1 MGNNEN
7 EFGKTICTIC
17 YEDLK
22 PLIEDL
28 QAISICGHVFH
39 ELCLQQWLEYCNGKK
54 QTCPVCKQKCCQ
66 QNIGRLYFQSVGDPA
81 DLIQKKGSKIRF
93 EEEDPRVL
101 RAEVKKLEDKILGIN
116 EALERKDKEL
126 KDTSEQLCVSKAET
140 KREMGLKNEALK
152 EREVYRNMLR
162 TSSEELSKVESEC
175 ARLQQRGLGLAKE
188 LAALKLVSDL
198 NLEEDEVLK
207 LASFST
213 GNSNKDTIDVLNK
226 SLVLRNKSYKELMVQ
241 CNLLGRGETRSH
253 KKLEKTK
260 EKLKKL
266 KSRVLELELALE
278 QKENEVL
285 RALKAS
291 KRTSREEVDLSSAKR
306 TSREKVDLSSAKRTS
321 NFSSFNKCSSGE
333 KVEQSAEPLPKSDEI
348 GGLLNHPSLY
358 KKTGTADFLKDS
370 GVNSKKATDVVDID
384 AELGFSS
391 IQNSA
396 ELAPAVPATSSPFLN
411 PQTKASI
418 SENITL
424 EQSCFSSLKSAAD
437 TTKRDPVQ
445 GQSSVLSSSTVDV
458 MDEDVVQCGQRSSD
472 PEVVILDD
480 VTEDPLLRRVRNEA
494 SCSVPTS
501 SVGDKCFSGGLVGPD
516 GTNRYLGKWC
526 KRTQLG
532 TSAPSSGSNASLGS
546 LISVGADGRGGRI
559 KVLRSQ
565 NQSETVVAPAL
576 PKRSKIGG
584 KQSGQQAQGCL
595 QIEHFFGKANRS

>member
-66 QNIGRLYFQSVGDPA
+66 ENISRLYFQSIGDPT
-81 DLIQKKGSKIRF
+81 DLTQKKGSKICY

-101 RAEVKKLEDKILGIN
+101 RVEVKKLEIKISELMG
-116 EALERKDKEL
+116 AFERQEKEL

-152 EREVYRNMLR
+152 EREVYRNMIR
-162 TSSEELSKVESEC
+162 TSSEELSKAESEC
-175 ARLQQRGLGLAKE
+175 ARLQQRSFGLAKE
-188 LAALKLVSDL
+188 LAALKLASDY
-198 NLEEDEVLK
+198 NLEEEEVLK
-207 LASFST
+207 LAAFST
-213 GNSNKDTIDVLNK
+213 GDSNKDTIDVLKK
-226 SLVLRNKSYKELMVQ
+226 SLVLRNKSYKQLMVQ

-253 KKLEKTK
+253 KKLEKAK
-260 EKLKKL
+260 EKMKKL

-291 KRTSREEVDLSSAKR
+291 KRTCHEEVDLNSA
-306 TSREKVDLSSAKRTS
+306 ERTS
-321 NFSSFNKCSSGE
+321 NFSSINKCSFNE
-333 KVEQSAEPLPKSDEI
+333 KIEQSAEPLVKSDET
-348 GGLLNHPSLY
+348 GGLLNHPSLCR
-358 KKTGTADFLKDS
+358 KTGTSDFLKDL

-384 AELGFSS
+384 PEFGLNSLPNSSELH
-391 IQNSA
+391 
-396 ELAPAVPATSSPFLN
+396 PPTTSSPFLK
-411 PQTKASI
+411 PQTKANF

-437 TTKRDPVQ
+437 TKKRDPVQ
-445 GQSSVLSSSTVDV
+445 GQSSVFLSSTVDV
-458 MDEDVVQCGQRSSD
+458 MDEDVVQCGQRGSD
-472 PEVVILDD
+472 PEVVILDKI
-480 VTEDPLLRRVRNEA
+480 TEDPVLPRVQKEA

-501 SVGDKCFSGGLVGPD
+501 SVGDQCFSGGLVGPD
-516 GTNRYLGKWC
+516 GTNRFLGKWC
-526 KRTQLG
+526 KRTQLD
-532 TSAPSSGSNASLGS
+532 TSVPSSTVMQGSKASLGS
-546 LISVGADGRGGRI
+546 LISVGADGRGGRV

-565 NQSETVVAPAL
+565 NQSETVVAPVL
-576 PKRSKIGG
+576 PKRCKIGG
-584 KQSGQQAQGCL
+584 KQSGQQSQGCL
-595 QIEHFFGKANRS
+595 QIEHFFGKANRP

>member
-39 ELCLQQWLEYCNGKK
+39 ELCLQQWLEYCDGKK

-101 RAEVKKLEDKILGIN
+101 RAEVKKLEDKILGIT
-116 EALERKDKEL
+116 ESLERKEKEL
-126 KDTSEQLCVSKAET
+126 KDTNEQLCVSKAET

-152 EREVYRNMLR
+152 EREVYRTMLR
-162 TSSEELSKVESEC
+162 TTSEELSKAESEC
-175 ARLQQRGLGLAKE
+175 ARLQQRSLGLAKE
-188 LAALKLVSDL
+188 VAALKLVSDV
-198 NLEEDEVLK
+198 NLEEEEVLK

-213 GNSNKDTIDVLNK
+213 GNSNKDTIDVLKK

-260 EKLKKL
+260 EKMNKL

-291 KRTSREEVDLSSAKR
+291 KRTPPEEVDLSSAKR
-306 TSREKVDLSSAKRTS
+306 TSREEVDLSSAKRISREEVDLNSAKRTS
-321 NFSSFNKCSSGE
+321 FSSFNKCSFDE
-333 KVEQSAEPLPKSDEI
+333 KIEQSAEPLLKSDEI
-348 GGLLNHPSLY
+348 GA
-358 KKTGTADFLKDS
+358 ADFFKES
-370 GVNSKKATDVVDID
+370 GVNSKKDTDIVDID
-384 AELGFSS
+384 PELGFST

-396 ELAPAVPATSSPFLN
+396 ELAPAFPATLSAFLK
-411 PQTKASI
+411 PQMKASK
-418 SENITL
+418 TL
-424 EQSCFSSLKSAAD
+424 EESRFSSLKSAID
-437 TTKRDPVQ
+437 TKKRDPVQ
-445 GQSSVLSSSTVDV
+445 GQSSVFLSSAVDV

-472 PEVVILDD
+472 PEVVILDE

-494 SCSVPTS
+494 SCSAPTS
-501 SVGDKCFSGGLVGPD
+501 SVGDQCFSGGLVGPD

-532 TSAPSSGSNASLGS
+532 TSVPSSNASLGS

-565 NQSETVVAPAL
+565 NQSETVVTPAF

-595 QIEHFFGKANRS
+595 QIEHFFRKANRS